1 MELMY
6 LEAEPGDVV
15 LPPYPD
21 GDEGE
26 VSTLF
31 RFDEETREVV
41 IALDD
46 GVTDAIGLHIDQVDD
61 FIYTLKTIKENH
73 V

>member
-1 MELMY
+1 MELRY

-21 GDEGE
+21 GDEDE

-46 GVTDAIGLHIDQVDD
+46 GVMDFIAIHIDQVDD
-61 FIYTLKTIKENH
+61 FIFALKTIKENH

>member
-15 LPPYPD
+15 LPPHPD
-21 GDEGE
+21 GDEDE

-31 RFDEETREVV
+31 RYDEEEREVV

-46 GVTDAIGLHIDQVDD
+46 GVTDAIAIHIDQVDD
-61 FIYTLKTIKENH
+61 FIFALKTIKENH